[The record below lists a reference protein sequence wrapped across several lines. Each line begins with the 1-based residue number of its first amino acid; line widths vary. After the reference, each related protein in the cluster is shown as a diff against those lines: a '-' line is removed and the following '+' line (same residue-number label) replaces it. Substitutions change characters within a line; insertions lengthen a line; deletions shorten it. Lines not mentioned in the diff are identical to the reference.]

1 MKNKKK
7 QGDPRKTPRSPWG
20 LPPREKENP
29 PERNKYQE
37 QKEDK
42 KTLEENRQ
50 EAHRQMMEF
59 LFRPMPEGMLS
70 HLVMLRQRPFP
81 GSLEYANTGQ
91 NFTRRSRTKLPDEKP
106 TITKS
111 LTTRQVLE
119 RWRTNTT
126 GL

>member
-20 LPPREKENP
+20 LPPRENL
-29 PERNKYQE
+29 PEKNKYQE

-42 KTLEENRQ
+42 KTLEESRKA
-50 EAHRQMMEF
+50 AHLQIQEF
-59 LFRPMPEGMLS
+59 LFRPHPPGMLH
-70 HLVMLRQRPFP
+70 HLVMVRKRPFP
-81 GSLEYANTGQ
+81 GSLEYGNTGQ
-91 NFTRRSRTKLPDEKP
+91 EYTLRSRTKLPDEKP